1 MKILFMGTPEFAA
14 VNLKAIVDKH
24 DVVAVVS
31 QPDRPKGRGK
41 KLQPTPVKEVAL
53 EYNIPVYQPEKIK
66 DKEFVDFLKTIDA
79 DVYVVVAYGQILSQ
93 EILDIPKYGC
103 VNVHGSLLP
112 KYRGSSPIQWSI
124 LNGDKITGVTTILM
138 DKNCDTGDMLVK
150 KTMEILPD
158 DTYGSLHDRMA
169 PIGAEVLLETLEK
182 IENGTVV
189 RGRGCSCAY
198 DI

>member
-79 DVYVVVAYGQILSQ
+79 DVYVVVA
-93 EILDIPKYGC
+93 DI
-103 VNVHGSLLP
+103 V
-112 KYRGSSPIQWSI
+112 
-124 LNGDKITGVTTILM
+124 TGNSRYSKVWLRKCSWLVTS
-138 DKNCDTGDMLVK
+138 KV
-150 KTMEILPD
+150 
-158 DTYGSLHDRMA
+158 
-169 PIGAEVLLETLEK
+169 
-182 IENGTVV
+182 
-189 RGRGCSCAY
+189 
-198 DI
+198 

>member
-158 DTYGSLHDRMA
+158 DTVFPSAITDTSY
-169 PIGAEVLLETLEK
+169 I
-182 IENGTVV
+182 
-189 RGRGCSCAY
+189 
-198 DI
+198 